1 MTRHASAALVRV
13 ADALSLAAAALGV
26 ACLAALLAVMLFEV
40 VARYGFGAPTVWGG
54 DLGAMLTGALF
65 LLGGA
70 QTLREGGHVRIDV
83 LSSRLPARV
92 ERGFGLAFDVA
103 LLLPTLG
110 LLTWSAGRHALRAFQ
125 RGEIDLAMAWQIPVW
140 PFQALITAA
149 LALLTLQVLAE
160 RSRPRPEADRPGSA
174 SAPVPPPV

>member
-1 MTRHASAALVRV
+1 VTRPSSATFVRV
-13 ADALSLAAAALGV
+13 ADALSRAAASMGV
-26 ACLAALLAVMLFEV
+26 ACLFALLGVMLFEV

-54 DLGAMLTGALF
+54 DLGAMLTGTLF

-92 ERGFGLAFDVA
+92 ERGFGLAFDLL
-103 LLLPTLG
+103 LLLPTLA
-110 LLTWSAGRHALRAFQ
+110 LLTWSAGRHAWRAYG
-125 RGEIDLAMAWQIPVW
+125 RGEIDLAMAWQVPVW
-140 PFQALITAA
+140 PLQALITAT

-160 RSRPRPEADRPGSA
+160 RLRPRSA
-174 SAPVPPPV
+174 ASDASLPPA

>member
-1 MTRHASAALVRV
+1 VTRSARAAVVRV
-13 ADALSLAAAALGV
+13 ADALSWAAATLGV
-26 ACLAALLAVMLFEV
+26 ACLFALLGVMLFEV

-70 QTLREGGHVRIDV
+70 RTLREGGHVRVDV
-83 LSSRLPARV
+83 LSGRLPVPVQRW
-92 ERGFGLAFDVA
+92 FGLAFDLA

-110 LLTWSAGRHALRAFQ
+110 LLTWSAGRHALRAYG
-125 RGEIDLAMAWQIPVW
+125 RGEVDLASAWHVPVW
-140 PFQALITAA
+140 PFQALITAT

-160 RSRPRPEADRPGSA
+160 RLRSRPVPADA
-174 SAPVPPPV
+174 SPSPPP